1 MPQMGQIVADGEND
15 KQTAQELKRPGLAK
29 RSTVVEALVP
39 RASERQAVGTT
50 ASTSAPSICANLR
63 NLRIILPILFGLRR
77 SFARAMPKE
86 IS

>member
-1 MPQMGQIVADGEND
+1 MGQIDADGEND
-15 KQTAQELKRPGLAK
+15 KQTAQELKRPGLAR

-39 RASERQAVGTT
+39 RACERQAVGTT
-50 ASTSAPSICANLR
+50 ASTSAPLNLRPSR
-63 NLRIILPILFGLRR
+63 NLRILLPILFGLRR